1 MAESTHSILKTE
13 FLKGQITQNRKTHL
27 QNLEQFYHY
36 YNHER
41 YPTEHFGFTPDEV
54 LNGKIPNRHLFK
66 TEIKQAQQGRIKT
79 YQAFNACRFGRSC
92 L

>member
-13 FLKGQITQNRKTHL
+13 FLKGIITQNRKTHL
-27 QNLEQFYHY
+27 QDLEQFYHY

-41 YPTEHFGFTPDEV
+41 YPTEHYGFTPDEV
-54 LNGKIPNRHLFK
+54 LNGKIPNKQMFK
-66 TEIKQAQQGRIKT
+66 IKIKQAQQDRIKAN
-79 YQAFNACRFGRSC
+79 QAFNACRFDMSF